1 MGRTVLLDSVQPQ
14 ANRMELALLDSLE
27 RGKIDL
33 PLVVTNFRAPLLIP
47 GWEIGCLDLLGS
59 RRRSQVIAASIG
71 KMGNAEHVNPGIQ
84 DLGWELIEVP
94 FKAFDLD
101 KPVRVTSLEWIW
113 PGVKPESDHRG

>member
-33 PLVVTNFRAPLLIP
+33 PLVVTNF
-47 GWEIGCLDLLGS
+47 
-59 RRRSQVIAASIG
+59 
-71 KMGNAEHVNPGIQ
+71 
-84 DLGWELIEVP
+84 
-94 FKAFDLD
+94 KAFDLD